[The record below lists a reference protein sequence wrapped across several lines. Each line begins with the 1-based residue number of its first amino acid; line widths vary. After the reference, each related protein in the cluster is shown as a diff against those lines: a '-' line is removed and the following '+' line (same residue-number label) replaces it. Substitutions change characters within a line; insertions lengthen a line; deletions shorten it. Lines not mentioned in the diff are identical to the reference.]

1 MKRTTCARI
10 AFGAGL
16 ALAAATCHGAIT
28 WGSFSETIT
37 TLDGSASWT
46 GSPSPETAS
55 TTTPGG
61 NWYIT
66 LTFGSTAK
74 NYSVVLDGSH
84 LTAPHPEDNTP
95 GDTIELGVIF
105 PRPTG
110 DGIAHGTTYHNQG
123 VSSGHLDT
131 WDLYSQAASAVDVQ
145 FKAIHIVPEPQTY
158 ALWAGLGLVGFA
170 VLRKVRR

>member
-46 GSPSPETAS
+46 GSPSPETANI
-55 TTTPGG
+55 TTPGG
-61 NWYIT
+61 NWNLT
-66 LTFGSTAK
+66 LTFSSTAK
-74 NYSVVLDGSH
+74 SYSVVMDASH
-84 LTAPHPEDNTP
+84 LTAPHPEDTTP

-105 PRPTG
+105 PRPIG
-110 DGIAHGTTYHNQG
+110 DGAAHGIIYHNQG
-123 VSSGHLDT
+123 VSSGHQDT

-158 ALWAGLGLVGFA
+158 ALWAGLGLLGFA
-170 VLRKVRR
+170 VVRKARR